1 MPNWSGRK
9 VARRIGHLGWLGRA
23 GHCCCLMNQRP
34 ALVLTLAKSSPTLM
48 ARPRGPHGA
57 VPAQLAPNLRLLR
70 SVAVLAITHA
80 RISRGTLNSASA
92 GDSLCRVGMSVTR
105 LTTRVPSY
113 HVCTGYRW
121 ATGSPLGAVLCVGER
136 AVNVSDHVTEK

>member
-1 MPNWSGRK
+1 MPNLSGRK
-9 VARRIGHLGWLGRA
+9 VARRIGHLGRLGRA

-34 ALVLTLAKSSPTLM
+34 ALVLMLAKSSPTLM

-57 VPAQLAPNLRLLR
+57 VPAQLAPSLRLLR

-92 GDSLCRVGMSVTR
+92 GGSLCRVGMSVTR

-113 HVCTGYRW
+113 HEVLHVPALGTGGPHGALW
-121 ATGSPLGAVLCVGER
+121 APWFEL
-136 AVNVSDHVTEK
+136 VSEL